1 MGKQV
6 ILVSKLKNNKKIVG
20 YRCKIQGKDKILTID
35 NVKELIKC
43 GVIKDVSIK
52 VVRGTE
58 QIVDYGRLKEE
69 DVVEGVNHMLARR
82 YMEKQRLLGI
92 NQLELKL
99 LKGDKVE
106 LVKVNDIPGVLNLEL
121 PSFITNIRNGGN
133 IRGAIYSAFSG
144 THYERIVINSGCKV
158 NGNWLFYRLS
168 SKRVQVVMVSKS
180 LDSMEYMFCDCSNL
194 KYVDISGVDTSRVV
208 SMRHLFDS
216 CINLMGVN
224 FAGIDMSKVRNMSD
238 MFAGCRGLKEIDMSI
253 LDTSSVSYMRS
264 MFEDCIS
271 LNKIDISMLNTS
283 KVVDMNSMFK
293 GCKMLEVVILRGIDT
308 SKVKDMG
315 NMFNGCSKI
324 RSIDLTGLDTSN
336 VRDMEDMFNGCRML
350 EVLDIS
356 KLDTRKV
363 MYMEKMFNGCV
374 SLKELN
380 LSGLMLGS
388 VKQILGMFNMCFKL
402 EKIDLSSFNF
412 SNLTC
417 SDISFIDIF
426 NGCINLKV
434 IKRPY
439 NGILN
444 DVPKGVKLV

>member
-324 RSIDLTGLDTSN
+324 RSIDLTGLDTGMLRRARLMFYGCELLVDIKLTGIRTSGVVEMEYMFN
-336 VRDMEDMFNGCRML
+336 WCKSLEYIDMSSMSLAGLSDNKISYRELFNGCER
-350 EVLDIS
+350 
-356 KLDTRKV
+356 
-363 MYMEKMFNGCV
+363 
-374 SLKELN
+374 
-380 LSGLMLGS
+380 
-388 VKQILGMFNMCFKL
+388 
-402 EKIDLSSFNF
+402 
-412 SNLTC
+412 
-417 SDISFIDIF
+417 
-426 NGCINLKV
+426 LKV
-434 IKRPY
+434 IKGPY
-439 NGILN
+439 SGTITHI
-444 DVPKGVKLV
+444 DKGVNIIY